1 MSIPTQDPEKV
12 DASGHQSTLA
22 SFKPILKNH
31 NFQLLLSA
39 QLISQIVLNAA
50 NFGTILLVNQ
60 ITHNNVILA
69 GVAIIAFTLPAVPFS
84 ALAGVLVE
92 RQNKRLV
99 LWVSNILRFG
109 TMFLFVISLQADR
122 TNLWPLFTLSFLTSI
137 IGQFFSP
144 AEGASI
150 PLLVGERELLPALSL
165 FNISL
170 SVAQAVGFLL
180 LGSLIAIIFPPFTLS
195 LGFTT
200 LHVQSIDMLF
210 VIAGISYVIC
220 VALILAI
227 PSKAFDEAHLY
238 KRRKDDTPV
247 QIGQTIEALWHDLVS
262 GWRIVT
268 SDRMLYF
275 AVIQVSIANVL
286 MLLIGQVAGAFVVDF
301 LDLPTTYMSLILAP
315 AAFGLVGASF
325 LMPSLSQRVGKM
337 RLIITGLIALCV
349 GFILFPVSHW
359 FATIID
365 PKHGPRSPWFL
376 LLTVLL
382 VFALG
387 VALSCVNVP
396 AQTIMQEHAPETSRA
411 RVLSLQFMLYNAG
424 SIPVLL
430 FAGLIGRV
438 IGLSELMIFIG
449 VSMLLLCGWGVRFIK
464 RNTRQG
470 TMPVETTSP

>member
-1 MSIPTQDPEKV
+1 
-12 DASGHQSTLA
+12 
-22 SFKPILKNH
+22 
-31 NFQLLLSA
+31 
-39 QLISQIVLNAA
+39 
-50 NFGTILLVNQ
+50 
-60 ITHNNVILA
+60 
-69 GVAIIAFTLPAVPFS
+69 
-84 ALAGVLVE
+84 
-92 RQNKRLV
+92 
-99 LWVSNILRFG
+99 
-109 TMFLFVISLQADR
+109 
-122 TNLWPLFTLSFLTSI
+122 
-137 IGQFFSP
+137 
-144 AEGASI
+144 
-150 PLLVGERELLPALSL
+150 
-165 FNISL
+165 
-170 SVAQAVGFLL
+170 
-180 LGSLIAIIFPPFTLS
+180 
-195 LGFTT
+195 
-200 LHVQSIDMLF
+200 MLF

-220 VALILAI
+220 AILILAI
-227 PSKAFDEAHLY
+227 PRKAFDEAHLY

-275 AVIQVSIANVL
+275 AVMQVSIANVL

-325 LMPSLSQRVGKM
+325 LMPSFSQRVGKI

-365 PKHGPRSPWFL
+365 PKNGPRSPWFI

-449 VSMLLLCGWGVRFIK
+449 LSMLLLCGWGVRFIR
-464 RNTRQG
+464 RNTPQN
-470 TMPVETTSP
+470 TMPAETTSS